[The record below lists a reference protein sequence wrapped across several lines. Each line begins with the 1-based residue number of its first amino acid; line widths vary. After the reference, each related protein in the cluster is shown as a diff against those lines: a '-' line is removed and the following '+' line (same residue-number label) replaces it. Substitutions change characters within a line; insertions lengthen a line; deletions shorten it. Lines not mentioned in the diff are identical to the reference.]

1 MLAPWHSLNLVFGQ
15 IHCFN
20 RHNLTM
26 GTSSTFAAVIA
37 IGNKNK
43 VDSDN
48 DDITYS
54 IILESVTFL
63 LFDSFS
69 FKENGSIP
77 DGSAVLR

>member
-1 MLAPWHSLNLVFGQ
+1 
-15 IHCFN
+15 
-20 RHNLTM
+20 M
-26 GTSSTFAAVIA
+26 GTSSTFAEIIV

-69 FKENGSIP
+69 FQEDGSIP